1 VVHRSTGGAQG
12 TQQAVGQHLVV
23 FGNQYPHA
31 VSFVGAARPCAA
43 SDEILVS

>member
-1 VVHRSTGGAQG
+1 VVHSSSGGTQG

-31 VSFVGAARPCAA
+31 VSFFGAVRPTAPKF
-43 SDEILVS
+43 